1 MTRLVDALPDFR
13 EQPAHAEPSAVTL
26 QARRFEFDRRTMLRL
41 AAGAAV
47 GVGLATL
54 DLIGRALPGRAVEPH
69 PVFAEWSSCHG
80 FFDAS
85 TICVPNTAYFGT
97 GVPGVCS
104 GSWHRN
110 YSYTGGSVSYDYTFN
125 NTSCNGRNA
134 WRWTSGTRRKCSDG
148 WTYYRDG
155 TTYRSTFSIC
165 RTVI

>member
-13 EQPAHAEPSAVTL
+13 EQPAHAEPSAVML

-54 DLIGRALPGRAVEPH
+54 DLIGRALPGWAVEPH

-110 YSYTGGSVSYDYTFN
+110 YSYTGGFGELRLHVQQHVLQRDATRGGGPAARGGSAPTAGPTTATAPPIAAPSASV
-125 NTSCNGRNA
+125 GP
-134 WRWTSGTRRKCSDG
+134 
-148 WTYYRDG
+148 
-155 TTYRSTFSIC
+155 
-165 RTVI
+165 